1 MAFNKN
7 LYKFQNKLFDTLRYI
22 TIILYILIVL
32 GLSTSAPEYLEYLN
46 SFIKIYI
53 SLFLIY
59 RFNPFLKVKFTRLDA
74 KISFSA
80 GVFLLATTAVASI
93 LKNYLS
99 EITQYVKTMKEIIK
113 NN

>member
-1 MAFNKN
+1 MIA
-7 LYKFQNKLFDTLRYI
+7 
-22 TIILYILIVL
+22 L
-32 GLSTSAPEYLEYLN
+32 GLSANAPEYLDYLN

-59 RFNPFLKVKFTRLDA
+59 RFNPFRRVRFTGLDA

-80 GVFLLATTAVASI
+80 GVFLLATTAIASV

-99 EITQYVKTMKEIIK
+99 EIRQYIKIIGEMIK
-113 NN
+113 SD